1 MKSIKLTPKRTTR
14 PRRTTL
20 MAVAAAFVALLVA
33 CAKDPPLPPL
43 PPPTPI
49 NTAEGLR
56 ARMEVRKDHNRV
68 VVDEDVVAWYI
79 PCEPSPASWVAPTIV
94 HHPPSMS
101 SVHLNNDGS
110 LKTSPGPR
118 YESDEGRARLEAVLA
133 GDALMERIVGKW
145 TDPDRCPPGS
155 RDM

>member
-1 MKSIKLTPKRTTR
+1 
-14 PRRTTL
+14 

-33 CAKDPPLPPL
+33 CAKDPPLLPL

-56 ARMEVRKDHNRV
+56 ARM
-68 VVDEDVVAWYI
+68 
-79 PCEPSPASWVAPTIV
+79 
-94 HHPPSMS
+94 
-101 SVHLNNDGS
+101 
-110 LKTSPGPR
+110 
-118 YESDEGRARLEAVLA
+118 EAVLA